1 MSALVTS
8 IISLLVDGIASFAT
22 GIGEG
27 MNGMVKALFVNVS
40 GSAGSETYT
49 LTVFGGLCV
58 IFAGVAL
65 CVGLTRFITN
75 WVTSFGK

>member
-1 MSALVTS
+1 MSALLTS
-8 IISLLVDGIASFAT
+8 IVGLLVQGIAEFAK
-22 GIGEG
+22 GIGSG
-27 MNGMVKALFVNVS
+27 MNQMVQSLFVDVS
-40 GSAGSETYT
+40 GDAGSQTYT